1 MQRVIY
7 KVAVLYSKNPGIKL
21 YITKTYAE
29 KKFKN
34 YKMKLF
40 KFQIMAKVS
49 FRKEME
55 MDGTMYSSLV
65 YFKT

>member
-1 MQRVIY
+1 MLQRLMVKKI
-7 KVAVLYSKNPGIKL
+7 KN
-21 YITKTYAE
+21 YE
-29 KKFKN
+29 MNFFKFK
-34 YKMKLF
+34 
-40 KFQIMAKVS
+40 IVAKVS

>member
-1 MQRVIY
+1 M
-7 KVAVLYSKNPGIKL
+7 KL

-34 YKMKLF
+34 YEMKLF

>member
-1 MQRVIY
+1 
-7 KVAVLYSKNPGIKL
+7 
-21 YITKTYAE
+21 
-29 KKFKN
+29 
-34 YKMKLF
+34 MKLF
-40 KFQIMAKVS
+40 KFQIMAKVI